1 MYAQEKMKSAYHFGR
16 PVYKTDCPMLSDRCL
31 SYLVYLSVTLVYC
44 GQMVGWVKMPLG
56 MEVGLGQVGPG
67 PIVLAG
73 TQLPPNKGAQ
83 QLPTFRP
90 CLLFPNG
97 WMDQDAN

>member
-1 MYAQEKMKSAYHFGR
+1 
-16 PVYKTDCPMLSDRCL
+16 MLSYRCL
-31 SYLVYLSVTLVYC
+31 SYPVYLSVTLVYC
-44 GQMVGWVKMPLG
+44 GQMLGWVKMPLG
-56 MEVGLGQVGPG
+56 MEVGLGHVGPG

-83 QLPTFRP
+83 QLPTLGP
-90 CLLFPNG
+90 CLLWPDG